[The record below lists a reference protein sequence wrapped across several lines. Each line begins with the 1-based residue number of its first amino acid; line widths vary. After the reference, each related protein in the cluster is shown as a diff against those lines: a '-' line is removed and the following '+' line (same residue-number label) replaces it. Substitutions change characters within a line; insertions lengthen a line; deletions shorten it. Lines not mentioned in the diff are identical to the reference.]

1 MKCIIF
7 FEQRYDEGNFNYLN
21 EVNLIKQS
29 NGYDI
34 IDDLI
39 KICNKSDNI
48 SNKSKSAQVTKSNGK
63 IIKKI
68 YSQFLIIFNCILF
81 IIITFHL

>member
-1 MKCIIF
+1 MDMKCIIF

-29 NGYDI
+29 NGHDI

-39 KICNKSDNI
+39 KICNKSDI
-48 SNKSKSAQVTKSNGK
+48 SNKPKSAQVTKSNGK
-63 IIKKI
+63 INNKNI
-68 YSQFLIIFNCILF
+68 YS
-81 IIITFHL
+81 